1 MPIRVFLADDHTLTR
16 EGLRLLLERQEDI
29 DVIGDAA
36 SIRTALQMIQ
46 DQKPDVV
53 LMEANLLEGLGAN
66 GARKI
71 VKECNGTRVIALSAH
86 AGEKRLAAILQAGVA
101 GYLTQESAFRDVCQ
115 AIRSLAAGRMFL
127 SPTVTDLV
135 VKGFLHTSSDDES
148 PDPVDLTRREAQV
161 LKLLAAARSTKE
173 IAAQLGISPRTVETH
188 RRRIIEKTGIKDV
201 AALTRFAVRTG
212 VTDQKG

>member
-115 AIRSLAAGRMFL
+115 AIRSVAAGRMFL